1 MVPSTASEMSDGTPR
16 HTGDVSEVVDAA
28 DSLRERKKAR
38 TREAIIDAA
47 LTLFEQKGYDAT
59 TIEDIAAAADVSTRT
74 FFRYFESKLDLV
86 MARRDT
92 KHQDLGPQ
100 LAARPAGEPILD
112 AMRAVLHAEL
122 DAQLADPLVLR
133 EFQVMLTTPSLRS
146 LARDH
151 FYEEEATIIEAVA
164 MRLGLAEDDLRA
176 HIIASMIAGALWST
190 VNRWVAEGA
199 DIDRLWPMLDD
210 AFDVL
215 GAGLD
220 HLTMSHPG
228 GVER

>member
-1 MVPSTASEMSDGTPR
+1 MRTTSAIRVSSGTGG
-16 HTGDVSEVVDAA
+16 HTCAVKKVVDVA

-38 TREAIIDAA
+38 TREAIIGAA

-59 TIEDIAAAADVSTRT
+59 TLDDIAAAADVSTRT

-92 KHQDLGPQ
+92 KHEDLGPQ
-100 LAARPAGEPILD
+100 LAARPAEEPILD
-112 AMRAVLHAEL
+112 AMRAVLRAEL
-122 DAQLADPLVLR
+122 DEQLADPLVLR
-133 EFQVMLTTPSLRS
+133 EFQVMLTTPSLRN

-199 DIDRLWPMLDD
+199 EIDRLWPMLDD
-210 AFDVL
+210 AFNVL

-220 HLTMSHPG
+220 HLAMSPPG
-228 GVER
+228 AGER